1 MAINNRHELVFIY
14 DSRFANPNGDP
25 LENDE
30 LRMIHD
36 KLYVTD
42 VRLKRTIRDYWDQI
56 WENVFVKEEL
66 KDNQDVKSIKDRLSD
81 EWINDK
87 KATKED
93 IQKFKEKFVD
103 VRAFGS
109 AILTK
114 ITWPV
119 QFNFGESMHD
129 VDQVRVQ
136 WTTVF
141 SSWES
146 KGQGTFT
153 EMFVVPYSI
162 IAFHWIVNEK
172 ASSSTN
178 FEEEDFNSLKNW
190 LWDGTKNL
198 LTRSKFEQM
207 PRILVDVKFK
217 EWVNTHIWELDKY
230 IKFVPNNKI
239 RDSKAL
245 NDISKWYF
253 EFGEFV
259 ERVEDY
265 KDKIDSIDIKI
276 DKRASIQNLESQEID
291 LRVEKV

>member
-56 WENVFVKEEL
+56 GENVFVKEEL

-81 EWINDK
+81 EGINDK

-114 ITWPV
+114 ITGPV

-136 WTTVF
+136 GTTVF
-141 SSWES
+141 SSGES

-162 IAFHWIVNEK
+162 IAFHGIVNEK

-178 FEEEDFNSLKNW
+178 FEEEDFNSLKNG

-217 EWVNTHIWELDKY
+217 EGVNTHIGELDKY

-245 NDISKWYF
+245 NDISKGYF